1 MFFSDIH
8 LDDSSKK
15 DIAYF
20 VSFLND
26 YAKNYPNIF
35 ILGDL
40 FDWWPG
46 DDSNQ
51 FNKVITLLKEI
62 SNESKI
68 FFICG
73 NRDYLIGKKFAEDT
87 NITILPDHELIKL
100 GKEKTIILH
109 GDTLCTDDKK
119 YQRFRKFSRSW
130 VSKKVFL
137 LLPKYLKNFIFN
149 FARQKSNHDKSY
161 KDQNIMDVNTLTVKK
176 LFNEFNNP
184 PIMIHGHTHRPK
196 IHNYKFNGVKSKR
209 VVLND
214 WDESGSFLLWDKGKL
229 KNIKI

>member
-1 MFFSDIH
+1 M
-8 LDDSSKK
+8 
-15 DIAYF
+15 
-20 VSFLND
+20 
-26 YAKNYPNIF
+26 
-35 ILGDL
+35 

-137 LLPKYLKNFIFN
+137 LLPKYLKEVIFN
-149 FARQKSNHDKSY
+149 FARQKSNHDKSF
-161 KDQNIMDVNTLTVKK
+161 KEQDIMDVNTLAVEK

-214 WDESGSFLLWDKGKL
+214 WYESGSFLLWDKGKL

>member
-1 MFFSDIH
+1 
-8 LDDSSKK
+8 
-15 DIAYF
+15 
-20 VSFLND
+20 
-26 YAKNYPNIF
+26 
-35 ILGDL
+35 L

-46 DDSNQ
+46 DDNNQ

-137 LLPKYLKNFIFN
+137 LLPKYLKDFIFN
-149 FARQKSNHDKSY
+149 FARQKSNYDKSY
-161 KDQNIMDVNTLTVKK
+161 KDQNIMDVNTLAVEK

-214 WDESGSFLLWDKGKL
+214 WYESGSFLLWDKGKL

>member
-1 MFFSDIH
+1 M
-8 LDDSSKK
+8 
-15 DIAYF
+15 
-20 VSFLND
+20 
-26 YAKNYPNIF
+26 
-35 ILGDL
+35 

-87 NITILPDHELIKL
+87 NITILPDHELIQL

-137 LLPKYLKNFIFN
+137 LLPKYLKDVIFN

-161 KDQNIMDVNTLTVKK
+161 KEQDIMDVNTLAVEK

-214 WDESGSFLLWDKGKL
+214 WYESGSFLLWDKGKL

>member
-1 MFFSDIH
+1 M
-8 LDDSSKK
+8 
-15 DIAYF
+15 
-20 VSFLND
+20 
-26 YAKNYPNIF
+26 
-35 ILGDL
+35 

-51 FNKVITLLKEI
+51 FNRVITLLKEI

-137 LLPKYLKNFIFN
+137 LLPKYLKDFIFN

-161 KDQNIMDVNTLTVKK
+161 KDQDIMDVNALAVEK

-214 WDESGSFLLWDKGKL
+214 WYESGSFLLWDKGKL
-229 KNIKI
+229 KNVKI

>member
-1 MFFSDIH
+1 M
-8 LDDSSKK
+8 
-15 DIAYF
+15 
-20 VSFLND
+20 
-26 YAKNYPNIF
+26 
-35 ILGDL
+35 

-137 LLPKYLKNFIFN
+137 LLPKYLKDFIFN

-161 KDQNIMDVNTLTVKK
+161 KDQDIMDVNALAVEK

-214 WDESGSFLLWDKGKL
+214 WYESGSFLLWDKGKL

>member
-1 MFFSDIH
+1 
-8 LDDSSKK
+8 
-15 DIAYF
+15 
-20 VSFLND
+20 
-26 YAKNYPNIF
+26 
-35 ILGDL
+35 L

-137 LLPKYLKNFIFN
+137 LLPKYLKDFIFN

-161 KDQNIMDVNTLTVKK
+161 KDQDIMDVNALAVEK

>member
-1 MFFSDIH
+1 M
-8 LDDSSKK
+8 
-15 DIAYF
+15 
-20 VSFLND
+20 
-26 YAKNYPNIF
+26 
-35 ILGDL
+35 

-137 LLPKYLKNFIFN
+137 LLPKYLKDFIFN

>member
-1 MFFSDIH
+1 M
-8 LDDSSKK
+8 
-15 DIAYF
+15 
-20 VSFLND
+20 
-26 YAKNYPNIF
+26 
-35 ILGDL
+35 

-137 LLPKYLKNFIFN
+137 LLPKYLKDVIFN

-161 KDQNIMDVNTLTVKK
+161 KEQDIMDVNTLAVEK

-214 WDESGSFLLWDKGKL
+214 WYESGSFLLWDKGKL

>member
-1 MFFSDIH
+1 M
-8 LDDSSKK
+8 
-15 DIAYF
+15 
-20 VSFLND
+20 
-26 YAKNYPNIF
+26 
-35 ILGDL
+35 

-137 LLPKYLKNFIFN
+137 LLPKYLKDFIFN

-161 KDQNIMDVNTLTVKK
+161 KDQDIMDVNALAVEK

-214 WDESGSFLLWDKGKL
+214 WYKSGSFLLWDKGKL
-229 KNIKI
+229 KNVKI

>member
-1 MFFSDIH
+1 M
-8 LDDSSKK
+8 
-15 DIAYF
+15 
-20 VSFLND
+20 
-26 YAKNYPNIF
+26 
-35 ILGDL
+35 

-137 LLPKYLKNFIFN
+137 LLPKYLKDFIFN
-149 FARQKSNHDKSY
+149 FARQKSNYDKSY
-161 KDQNIMDVNTLTVKK
+161 KDQNIMDVNTLAVEK
-176 LFNEFNNP
+176 LFSEFNNP

-214 WDESGSFLLWDKGKL
+214 WYESGSFLLWDKGKL

>member
-1 MFFSDIH
+1 M
-8 LDDSSKK
+8 
-15 DIAYF
+15 
-20 VSFLND
+20 
-26 YAKNYPNIF
+26 
-35 ILGDL
+35 

-137 LLPKYLKNFIFN
+137 LLPKYLKDFIFN

-161 KDQNIMDVNTLTVKK
+161 KDQDIMDVNALAVEK

-214 WDESGSFLLWDKGKL
+214 WYESGSFLLWDKGKL
-229 KNIKI
+229 KNVHYN

>member
-1 MFFSDIH
+1 M
-8 LDDSSKK
+8 
-15 DIAYF
+15 
-20 VSFLND
+20 
-26 YAKNYPNIF
+26 
-35 ILGDL
+35 

-137 LLPKYLKNFIFN
+137 LLPKYLKDFIFN
-149 FARQKSNHDKSY
+149 FARQKSNYDKSY
-161 KDQNIMDVNTLTVKK
+161 KDQNIMDVNTLAVEK

-214 WDESGSFLLWDKGKL
+214 WYESGSFLLWDKGKL
-229 KNIKI
+229 KNVKI

>member
-1 MFFSDIH
+1 M
-8 LDDSSKK
+8 
-15 DIAYF
+15 
-20 VSFLND
+20 
-26 YAKNYPNIF
+26 
-35 ILGDL
+35 

-137 LLPKYLKNFIFN
+137 LLPKYLKDFIFN

-161 KDQNIMDVNTLTVKK
+161 KDQDIMDVNALAVEK

-214 WDESGSFLLWDKGKL
+214 WYESGSFLLWDKGKL
-229 KNIKI
+229 KNVKI

>member
-1 MFFSDIH
+1 M
-8 LDDSSKK
+8 
-15 DIAYF
+15 
-20 VSFLND
+20 
-26 YAKNYPNIF
+26 
-35 ILGDL
+35 

-51 FNKVITLLKEI
+51 FNKVITLLKKI
-62 SNESKI
+62 SNKSKI

-73 NRDYLIGKKFAEDT
+73 NRDYLIGKKFAKRT

-100 GKEKTIILH
+100 GQEKVIILH

-119 YQRFRKFSRSW
+119 YQKFRKFSRSW

-137 LLPKYLKNFIFN
+137 LLPKYLKDYIFN
-149 FARQKSNHDKSY
+149 LARKKSNHDKGY
-161 KDQNIMDVNTLTVKK
+161 KDQDIMDVNALAVEK

-214 WDESGSFLLWDKGKL
+214 WYKSGSFLLWDKGKL

>member
-1 MFFSDIH
+1 
-8 LDDSSKK
+8 
-15 DIAYF
+15 
-20 VSFLND
+20 
-26 YAKNYPNIF
+26 
-35 ILGDL
+35 L

-62 SNESKI
+62 SNKSKI

-137 LLPKYLKNFIFN
+137 LLPKYLKDFIFN
-149 FARQKSNHDKSY
+149 FARQKSNYDKSY
-161 KDQNIMDVNTLTVKK
+161 KDQNIMDVNTLAVEK

-214 WDESGSFLLWDKGKL
+214 WYESGSFLLWDKGKL

>member
-1 MFFSDIH
+1 M
-8 LDDSSKK
+8 
-15 DIAYF
+15 
-20 VSFLND
+20 
-26 YAKNYPNIF
+26 
-35 ILGDL
+35 

-137 LLPKYLKNFIFN
+137 LLPKYLKDFIFN

-161 KDQNIMDVNTLTVKK
+161 KDQNIMDVNTLAVKK

-214 WDESGSFLLWDKGKL
+214 WYKSGSFLLWDKGKL

>member
-1 MFFSDIH
+1 M
-8 LDDSSKK
+8 
-15 DIAYF
+15 
-20 VSFLND
+20 
-26 YAKNYPNIF
+26 
-35 ILGDL
+35 

-137 LLPKYLKNFIFN
+137 LLPKYLKDFIFN

-161 KDQNIMDVNTLTVKK
+161 KDQDIMDVNALAVEK

>member
-1 MFFSDIH
+1 M
-8 LDDSSKK
+8 
-15 DIAYF
+15 
-20 VSFLND
+20 
-26 YAKNYPNIF
+26 
-35 ILGDL
+35 

-137 LLPKYLKNFIFN
+137 LLPKYLKDFIFN

-161 KDQNIMDVNTLTVKK
+161 KDQDIMDVNALAVEK
-176 LFNEFNNP
+176 LFNEFSNP

-229 KNIKI
+229 KNVKI

>member
-1 MFFSDIH
+1 M
-8 LDDSSKK
+8 
-15 DIAYF
+15 
-20 VSFLND
+20 
-26 YAKNYPNIF
+26 
-35 ILGDL
+35 

-62 SNESKI
+62 SNKSKI

-137 LLPKYLKNFIFN
+137 LLPKYLKDFIFN
-149 FARQKSNHDKSY
+149 FARQKSNYDKSY
-161 KDQNIMDVNTLTVKK
+161 KDQDIMDVNTLAVEK

-214 WDESGSFLLWDKGKL
+214 WYESGSFLLWDKGKL

>member
-1 MFFSDIH
+1 M
-8 LDDSSKK
+8 
-15 DIAYF
+15 
-20 VSFLND
+20 
-26 YAKNYPNIF
+26 
-35 ILGDL
+35 

-137 LLPKYLKNFIFN
+137 LLPKYLKDFIFN

-161 KDQNIMDVNTLTVKK
+161 KDQDIMDVNDLAVEK

-214 WDESGSFLLWDKGKL
+214 WYKSGSFLLWDKGKL
-229 KNIKI
+229 KNVKI

>member
-1 MFFSDIH
+1 M
-8 LDDSSKK
+8 
-15 DIAYF
+15 
-20 VSFLND
+20 
-26 YAKNYPNIF
+26 
-35 ILGDL
+35 

-137 LLPKYLKNFIFN
+137 LLPKYLKDFIFN
-149 FARQKSNHDKSY
+149 FARQKSNYDKSY
-161 KDQNIMDVNTLTVKK
+161 KDQNIMDVNTLAVEK

-214 WDESGSFLLWDKGKL
+214 WYESGSFLLWDKGKL

>member
-1 MFFSDIH
+1 
-8 LDDSSKK
+8 
-15 DIAYF
+15 
-20 VSFLND
+20 
-26 YAKNYPNIF
+26 
-35 ILGDL
+35 L

-51 FNKVITLLKEI
+51 FNKVINLLKEI

-137 LLPKYLKNFIFN
+137 LLPKYLKDFIFN
-149 FARQKSNHDKSY
+149 FARQKSNYDKSY
-161 KDQNIMDVNTLTVKK
+161 KDQNIMDVNTLAVEK

-214 WDESGSFLLWDKGKL
+214 WYESGSFLLWDKGKL

>member
-1 MFFSDIH
+1 M
-8 LDDSSKK
+8 
-15 DIAYF
+15 
-20 VSFLND
+20 
-26 YAKNYPNIF
+26 
-35 ILGDL
+35 

-137 LLPKYLKNFIFN
+137 LLPKYLKDFIFN
-149 FARQKSNHDKSY
+149 FARQKSNHDKRY
-161 KDQNIMDVNTLTVKK
+161 KNEDSIDVNALAVEK

-214 WDESGSFLLWDKGKL
+214 WYESGSFLLWDKGKL

>member
-1 MFFSDIH
+1 M
-8 LDDSSKK
+8 
-15 DIAYF
+15 
-20 VSFLND
+20 
-26 YAKNYPNIF
+26 
-35 ILGDL
+35 

>member
-1 MFFSDIH
+1 M
-8 LDDSSKK
+8 
-15 DIAYF
+15 
-20 VSFLND
+20 
-26 YAKNYPNIF
+26 
-35 ILGDL
+35 

-137 LLPKYLKNFIFN
+137 LLPKYLKDVIFN

-161 KDQNIMDVNTLTVKK
+161 KDQDIMDVNALAVEK

-214 WDESGSFLLWDKGKL
+214 WYESGSFLLWDKGKL

>member
-1 MFFSDIH
+1 M
-8 LDDSSKK
+8 
-15 DIAYF
+15 
-20 VSFLND
+20 
-26 YAKNYPNIF
+26 
-35 ILGDL
+35 

-137 LLPKYLKNFIFN
+137 LLPKYLKDFIFN

-161 KDQNIMDVNTLTVKK
+161 KDQNIMDVNTLAVEK

-214 WDESGSFLLWDKGKL
+214 WYESGSFLLWDKGKL

>member
-1 MFFSDIH
+1 M
-8 LDDSSKK
+8 
-15 DIAYF
+15 
-20 VSFLND
+20 
-26 YAKNYPNIF
+26 
-35 ILGDL
+35 

-137 LLPKYLKNFIFN
+137 LLPKYLKDFIFN

-214 WDESGSFLLWDKGKL
+214 WYESGSFLLWDKGKL
-229 KNIKI
+229 KNVKI

>member
-1 MFFSDIH
+1 
-8 LDDSSKK
+8 
-15 DIAYF
+15 
-20 VSFLND
+20 
-26 YAKNYPNIF
+26 
-35 ILGDL
+35 L

-137 LLPKYLKNFIFN
+137 LLPKYLKDFIFN
-149 FARQKSNHDKSY
+149 FARQKSNYDKSY
-161 KDQNIMDVNTLTVKK
+161 KDQNIMDVNTLAVEK

-214 WDESGSFLLWDKGKL
+214 WYESGSFLLWDKGKL

>member
-1 MFFSDIH
+1 M
-8 LDDSSKK
+8 
-15 DIAYF
+15 
-20 VSFLND
+20 
-26 YAKNYPNIF
+26 
-35 ILGDL
+35 

-161 KDQNIMDVNTLTVKK
+161 KDQDIMDVNALAVEK
-176 LFNEFNNP
+176 LFNEFSNP

>member
-1 MFFSDIH
+1 M
-8 LDDSSKK
+8 
-15 DIAYF
+15 
-20 VSFLND
+20 
-26 YAKNYPNIF
+26 
-35 ILGDL
+35 

-46 DDSNQ
+46 DDTNQ

-62 SNESKI
+62 SNKSKI

-100 GKEKTIILH
+100 GKDKTIILH

-137 LLPKYLKNFIFN
+137 LLPKYLKDVIFN

-161 KDQNIMDVNTLTVKK
+161 KDQDIMDVNALAVEK

>member
-1 MFFSDIH
+1 M
-8 LDDSSKK
+8 
-15 DIAYF
+15 
-20 VSFLND
+20 
-26 YAKNYPNIF
+26 
-35 ILGDL
+35 

-137 LLPKYLKNFIFN
+137 LLPKYLKDFIFN
-149 FARQKSNHDKSY
+149 FARQKSNYDKSY
-161 KDQNIMDVNTLTVKK
+161 KDQNIMDVNTLAVEK

>member
-1 MFFSDIH
+1 M
-8 LDDSSKK
+8 
-15 DIAYF
+15 
-20 VSFLND
+20 
-26 YAKNYPNIF
+26 
-35 ILGDL
+35 

-137 LLPKYLKNFIFN
+137 LLPKYLKDFIFN

-161 KDQNIMDVNTLTVKK
+161 KDQDIMDVNTLAVEK

-214 WDESGSFLLWDKGKL
+214 WYESGSFLLWDKGKL

>member
-1 MFFSDIH
+1 M
-8 LDDSSKK
+8 
-15 DIAYF
+15 
-20 VSFLND
+20 
-26 YAKNYPNIF
+26 
-35 ILGDL
+35 

-137 LLPKYLKNFIFN
+137 LLPKYLKDFIFN

-214 WDESGSFLLWDKGKL
+214 WYESGSFLLWDKGKL

>member
-1 MFFSDIH
+1 
-8 LDDSSKK
+8 
-15 DIAYF
+15 
-20 VSFLND
+20 
-26 YAKNYPNIF
+26 
-35 ILGDL
+35 L

-73 NRDYLIGKKFAEDT
+73 NSDYLIGKKFAEDT

-137 LLPKYLKNFIFN
+137 LLPKYLKDFIFN

-161 KDQNIMDVNTLTVKK
+161 KDQDIMDVNALAVEK

-214 WDESGSFLLWDKGKL
+214 WYESGSFLLWDKGKL
-229 KNIKI
+229 KNVKI

>member
-1 MFFSDIH
+1 M
-8 LDDSSKK
+8 
-15 DIAYF
+15 
-20 VSFLND
+20 
-26 YAKNYPNIF
+26 
-35 ILGDL
+35 

-62 SNESKI
+62 SNKSKI

-137 LLPKYLKNFIFN
+137 LLPKYLKDFIFN
-149 FARQKSNHDKSY
+149 FARQKSNYDKSY
-161 KDQNIMDVNTLTVKK
+161 KDQNIMDVNTLAVEK

-214 WDESGSFLLWDKGKL
+214 WYESGSFLLWDKGKL

>member
-1 MFFSDIH
+1 M
-8 LDDSSKK
+8 
-15 DIAYF
+15 
-20 VSFLND
+20 
-26 YAKNYPNIF
+26 
-35 ILGDL
+35 

-73 NRDYLIGKKFAEDT
+73 NRDYLIGKKFAKET
-87 NITILPDHELIKL
+87 KITILPDHELIKL
-100 GKEKTIILH
+100 GKEETIILH

-137 LLPKYLKNFIFN
+137 LLPKYLKDFIFN
-149 FARQKSNHDKSY
+149 FARQKSNYDKSY
-161 KDQNIMDVNTLTVKK
+161 KDQNIMDVNTLAVEK

-214 WDESGSFLLWDKGKL
+214 WYESGSFLLWDKGKL

>member
-1 MFFSDIH
+1 M
-8 LDDSSKK
+8 
-15 DIAYF
+15 
-20 VSFLND
+20 
-26 YAKNYPNIF
+26 
-35 ILGDL
+35 

-137 LLPKYLKNFIFN
+137 LLPKYLKDFIFN

-161 KDQNIMDVNTLTVKK
+161 KDQDIMDVNALAVEK
-176 LFNEFNNP
+176 LFNEFSNP

-214 WDESGSFLLWDKGKL
+214 WYESGSFLLWDKGKL

>member
-1 MFFSDIH
+1 M
-8 LDDSSKK
+8 
-15 DIAYF
+15 
-20 VSFLND
+20 
-26 YAKNYPNIF
+26 
-35 ILGDL
+35 

-137 LLPKYLKNFIFN
+137 LLPKYLKDFIFN

-214 WDESGSFLLWDKGKL
+214 WYKSGSFLLWDKGKL